1 LGCLIWLGTN
11 GNFGSPRYRFLEE
24 IMGILDLSIY
34 KDYQN
39 ISSDTN
45 DTKIIKTIGAV
56 NDFIT
61 SYCNRT
67 FVDYFA
73 TDKTE
78 LFDITES
85 EYYPEEFPLV
95 SVTSVKYSSAEDG
108 VFDTTLTEYTDY
120 IIDIK
125 NSRLVANG
133 SYFSTALMPVNS
145 GEIVYKAGL
154 ENYPEDIIQSA
165 VLLTEYYMEESYTP
179 RKSLAGASVDS
190 VIQPDLTARLPQH
203 IRRVLEHHRAFV
215 I

>member
-1 LGCLIWLGTN
+1 
-11 GNFGSPRYRFLEE
+11 
-24 IMGILDLSIY
+24 MAILDLSTY

-39 ISSDTN
+39 ITSDTN

-56 NDFIT
+56 NEFIC

-78 LFDITES
+78 YFDATES

-95 SVTSVKYSSAEDG
+95 SITSISYSTEEDG
-108 VFDTTLTEYTDY
+108 VFDEDLTEYIDY
-120 IIDIK
+120 MIDTK
-125 NSRLVANG
+125 NSRVVAIG
-133 SYFSTALMPVNS
+133 TSYFVVATIPINS
-145 GEIVYKAGL
+145 GKIVYKGGL
-154 ENYPEDIIQSA
+154 ENYPEDIVQAA
-165 VLLTEYYMEESYTP
+165 VMLTEYYMEEAYTP

-190 VIQPDLTARLPQH
+190 MIQPDLTARLPQH
-203 IRRVLEHHRAFV
+203 IRRVLEHHRAFN